1 MYEFGVKKQF
11 QKQCSDEEFIKLTIK
26 ELRCHHMNIVSLNL
40 MVERIEEFTTS
51 RVHYQR
57 EDIMNK

>member
-26 ELRCHHMNIVSLNL
+26 EFRSHHFMNL
-40 MVERIEEFTTS
+40 MVKRIEEFTT
-51 RVHYQR
+51 
-57 EDIMNK
+57 

>member
-26 ELRCHHMNIVSLNL
+26 EFRSHHINIIS
-40 MVERIEEFTTS
+40 
-51 RVHYQR
+51 
-57 EDIMNK
+57 

>member
-57 EDIMNK
+57 EDIMYK

>member
-1 MYEFGVKKQF
+1 
-11 QKQCSDEEFIKLTIK
+11 
-26 ELRCHHMNIVSLNL
+26 MNIVSLNL

-57 EDIMNK
+57 EDIMYK